1 VEQLSVLLLV
11 LAVAVRP
18 QVEILGFVTQ
28 LLTALRLVGQLLLVE
43 QKEVLAVLPQL
54 EALVVLLRQV

>member
-11 LAVAVRP
+11 LVVVVRP

-28 LLTALRLVGQLLLVE
+28 LLTALRLVEQLLSVG

-54 EALVVLLRQV
+54 EVLVVLLRQV